1 MDFSFA
7 LTPDLIAVFI
17 TLFALELVLGVDNV
31 LFISILAGKLPKDQ
45 QNKARLVG
53 LSLAMILRIALVLF
67 AGWIITLKND
77 VVTIAGIGFSWK
89 DFILI
94 AGGAFLLYKAGTE
107 IVHKIKGTDDAH
119 APGGKLLTFRAA
131 IIQILMLDL
140 VFSLDSVITAV
151 GMTSNMIVIICAVV
165 VSFAIMLFAS
175 KYIFEFV
182 NTHPTLK
189 MLALAFLLLI
199 GGFLVVEGFGVHIDK
214 AFIYTPMAFA
224 VLVEVLNLLAG
235 AQAKKRAQAAK
246 AGDSDDESA
255 PLHA

>member
-1 MDFSFA
+1 MA
-7 LTPDLIAVFI
+7 LTPDLIAVFV

-31 LFISILAGKLPKDQ
+31 LFISILAGKLPKHQ

-77 VVTIAGIGFSWK
+77 VVTIAGMGFSWK

-94 AGGAFLLYKAGTE
+94 AGGGFLLYKAGSE
-107 IVHKIKGTDDAH
+107 ILHKIKGTDDAH
-119 APGGKLLTFRAA
+119 KPGGKLLTFRAA

-151 GMTSNMIVIICAVV
+151 GMTSNMIVIITAVL
-165 VSFAIMLFAS
+165 VSFGIMLFAS

-182 NTHPTLK
+182 NRHPTLK

-199 GGFLVVEGFGVHIDK
+199 GGFLVLEGFGLHIDK
-214 AFIYTPMAFA
+214 AFIYTPMAFS
-224 VLVEVLNLLAG
+224 VFVEVLNLIAAG
-235 AQAKKRAQAAK
+235 KAKKRAAA
-246 AGDSDDESA
+246 AAITTDEQSA
-255 PLHA
+255 TPIPA